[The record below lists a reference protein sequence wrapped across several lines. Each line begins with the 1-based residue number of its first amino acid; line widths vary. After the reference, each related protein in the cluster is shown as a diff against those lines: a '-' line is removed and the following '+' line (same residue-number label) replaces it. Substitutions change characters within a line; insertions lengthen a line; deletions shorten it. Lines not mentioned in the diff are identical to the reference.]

1 MSNTVRIKRRASSGL
16 AGAPATLENAELA
29 YNEADNILYYGE
41 GTGGI
46 NGSASSIV
54 SIGGVGA
61 FVTLG
66 TVQTLTGNKTFTGTI
81 VLPSTTGI
89 GSVTSTEIGYIDGVT
104 SAIQTQIDTK
114 LASTTASST
123 YAPIA
128 SPTFTGTVSG
138 VTATMVGLGSVDN
151 TTDIGKPVSTAGQ
164 TALDLKANLA
174 GPTFTGVPAAPTA
187 TALTSTTQLATTEF
201 VTNAVTN
208 VTLTG
213 TANEIVVT
221 GTVLS
226 LASNVTIPN
235 NLVVTG
241 DLTVQGNTTTLN
253 TSTLVIEDKNIVLA
267 NVATPTDITAN
278 DAGITVL
285 GTTNKTFNWLSTT
298 SAWTSSENLDILT
311 GKVLKIA
318 GVSVLSETTLGS
330 GITESSLTS
339 LGTITTGVWNG
350 TTIAIA
356 NGGTGATTASGA
368 RTGLGLGTMAIQN
381 ASSVAIT
388 GGTLSAVTIS
398 NTIIDGG
405 TF

>member
-1 MSNTVRIKRRASSGL
+1 MANTVRIKRRSSSGA
-16 AGAPATLENAELA
+16 AGAPSTLENAELA

-41 GTGGI
+41 GTGGN
-46 NGSASSIV
+46 NGSATSVI

-66 TVQTLTGNKTFTGTI
+66 TVQTLTGNKTFSGTI
-81 VLPSTTGI
+81 VLPSTTSI
-89 GSVTSTEIGYIDGVT
+89 GSVTSTEIGYVDGVT

-128 SPTFTGTVSG
+128 SPTFTGTVAG
-138 VTATMVGLGSVDN
+138 ITKTMVGLDNVDN
-151 TTDIGKPVSTAGQ
+151 TTDAGKPVSTAGQ

-187 TALTSTTQLATTEF
+187 TAGTNTTQLASTAF
-201 VTNAVTN
+201 VTNAVAN

-213 TANEIVVT
+213 TTNEIVVT

-226 LASNVTIPN
+226 LATNVVIPN
-235 NLVVTG
+235 DLTVTG
-241 DLTVQGNTTTLN
+241 DLTVSGNTTTLN
-253 TSTLVIEDKNIVLA
+253 TATLIVEDKNIVLA
-267 NVATPTDITAN
+267 NVASPTDITAN
-278 DAGITVL
+278 TAGITIL
-285 GTTNKTFNWLSTT
+285 GATDKTFNWLSAA
-298 SAWTSSENLDILT
+298 SAWTSSENIDIVS

-318 GVSVLSETTLGS
+318 NTSVLSGTTLGS
-330 GITESSLTS
+330 GVIYSSLTT
-339 LGTITTGVWNG
+339 LGTIVTGVWNG

-368 RTGLGLGTMAIQN
+368 RTGLGLGTMSIQD
-381 ASSVAIT
+381 AVSVAIT
-388 GGTLSAVTIS
+388 GGTLDAVTIS
-398 NTIIDGG
+398 NTIFDGG